1 MPPSQAA
8 WKPGRVVGWR
18 HARFCCSRFESTALN
33 RPAGKSPRPRK
44 GAPARRR
51 ADRHGDACAHAAER
65 ASQAPR
71 ALSEA
76 ERLCRDRGARLT
88 AIRRQVLESLYD
100 THRPLGAYD
109 LAESLTARIG
119 RRIAPI
125 SVYRA
130 LEFLLEQGLIHR
142 LVTRNAFVACPHRHG
157 RHDVVAFLICEKCGG
172 VDEAS
177 LPSVST
183 ALDGVLK
190 KGQFAPREQIVE
202 IAGLWAHCQVKGP
215 SARAR
220 ALTEPAAR
228 SS

>member
-1 MPPSQAA
+1 MAPCKILLFACLEG
-8 WKPGRVVGWR
+8 K
-18 HARFCCSRFESTALN
+18 ALN
-33 RPAGKSPRPRK
+33 RPATKSSRPRK
-44 GAPARRR
+44 GAPPRPH
-51 ADRHGDACAHAAER
+51 ADRHSDACAHAAER
-65 ASQAPR
+65 ASQAPL

-76 ERLCRDRGARLT
+76 ERICRDRGARLT

-109 LAESLTARIG
+109 LAESLTARVG

-125 SVYRA
+125 TIYRA

-142 LVTRNAFVACPHRHG
+142 LVTRNAFVACPHQHG

-177 LPSVST
+177 PPSVSI

-202 IAGLWAHCQVKGP
+202 IAGLCAHCQAKGP
-215 SARAR
+215 PGRTKT
-220 ALTEPAAR
+220 LTQPAAR